1 MQKLRHTLLASV
13 IITAAVG
20 CSTTLSPE
28 GFRVIEADERMVK
41 ECDFIASVE
50 GGSGVG
56 GMSQET
62 GMQNAKNQAIEA
74 AADRGATHIVI
85 DNVTGGY
92 APYVNGRA
100 YRC

>member
-1 MQKLRHTLLASV
+1 MRNLLHSLLASV
-13 IITAAVG
+13 MMLSTTG

-28 GFRVIEADERMVK
+28 GFRVVEADERMVSR
-41 ECDFIASVE
+41 CTFVGSVE

-56 GMSQET
+56 GMSQST

-74 AADRGATHIVI
+74 AADRGATHVVI

>member
-1 MQKLRHTLLASV
+1 MRNLLHVATASLLALS
-13 IITAAVG
+13 TLG

-28 GFRVIEADERMVK
+28 GFRVVEADEKMVS
-41 ECDFIASVE
+41 ECDFVGSVE
-50 GGSGVG
+50 GGSGIG

-85 DNVTGGY
+85 DNITGGY